1 MAINIQIDTFW
12 TKSLI
17 FALIS
22 KAKYNHKIM
31 KLVNNASL
39 WCFEHVPIASS
50 RLKLTQAYVFT
61 NVLMNMSKY
70 I

>member
-1 MAINIQIDTFW
+1 MPINIQIDTFW

-31 KLVNNASL
+31 KLVSNASL
-39 WCFEHVPIASS
+39 WCFEIVRIISSSLELTNQSIA
-50 RLKLTQAYVFT
+50 KPKQT
-61 NVLMNMSKY
+61 N
-70 I
+70 